1 MQERIE
7 SGRQPSKPGQTPD
20 MGRARY
26 FFESLAEM
34 GAWIERTPRTWACN
48 DSVSAGAYTSWDLG
62 AGYDSAVSMAK
73 GGWMDG
79 AQRSQKALEALKA
92 TVPEPRQRV
101 DFVGFRPHVQRQIAG
116 DIKCMVRK
124 VKVRADNGKGRVVTL
139 IVPVNATAWVG
150 AEAMA
155 NFGVAVAQYVNQ
167 MERQRIRVEVIAA
180 MTSKVSGWRVSA
192 CVRIKHAS
200 QPLDLAVMAFA
211 IGHPAMFRRLGF
223 AIRERCHAPMDT
235 GYGRTVATRED
246 DVINAPQGA
255 IVLNG
260 MADAD
265 EHARTPADGVA
276 YVTRT
281 LDAARGLTALG
292 AA

>member
-7 SGRQPSKPGQTPD
+7 NGRQPSKPGKTPD

-34 GAWIERTPRTWACN
+34 GAWIERTPRQWTCK
-48 DSVSAGAYTSWDLG
+48 DSVTAFPAQAWDLG

-73 GGWMDG
+73 GGWLEG
-79 AQRSQKALEALKA
+79 ASRAQEALKTLKA
-92 TVPEPRQRV
+92 LTPEPRNRI
-101 DFVGFRPHVQRQIAG
+101 DFAGYRPHVQRAIAG
-116 DIKCMVRK
+116 DMKSMVRK
-124 VKVRADNGKGRVVTL
+124 VKVRADNGRGRVLTL

-155 NFGVAVAQYVNQ
+155 NFGVAVAQYINQ
-167 MERQRIRVEVIAA
+167 LERDNVRVEVIAA

-223 AIRERCHAPMDT
+223 AIRERCAAPMDT

-276 YVTRT
+276 YVTRV
-281 LDAARGLTALG
+281 LDKARGLTALG